1 MGLGRP
7 LAAVTSPAAARP
19 TAPRPPHAA
28 AEPAPPRPSRGAS
41 RLTLTTLGPRS
52 GVRHSPP
59 GSPGAADLSRERPS
73 VPPAA
78 SLPLPRRAPS
88 APSRPLAP
96 APHPAQ
102 RVLKLPGHGTAPNAS
117 SSHTHP
123 RRWPRRPSPD
133 PRCPANP
140 RPLRRGCPPSH
151 KLWVSHPV
159 TTATH
164 SEALRPK
171 RTAFSLPG
179 SRRLAPQQGLERSPT

>member
-1 MGLGRP
+1 M
-7 LAAVTSPAAARP
+7 
-19 TAPRPPHAA
+19 
-28 AEPAPPRPSRGAS
+28 
-41 RLTLTTLGPRS
+41 
-52 GVRHSPP
+52 
-59 GSPGAADLSRERPS
+59 
-73 VPPAA
+73 PPAA

-151 KLWVSHPV
+151 KLCVSHPGDDGHAQRGAQTQAHSV
-159 TTATH
+159 LPAGIPAAGTSARSGTFPH
-164 SEALRPK
+164 LSPFSEASAASGMRHPRGAPGPGLPLPRPAPADSGEGLR
-171 RTAFSLPG
+171 ASLPA
-179 SRRLAPQQGLERSPT
+179 R